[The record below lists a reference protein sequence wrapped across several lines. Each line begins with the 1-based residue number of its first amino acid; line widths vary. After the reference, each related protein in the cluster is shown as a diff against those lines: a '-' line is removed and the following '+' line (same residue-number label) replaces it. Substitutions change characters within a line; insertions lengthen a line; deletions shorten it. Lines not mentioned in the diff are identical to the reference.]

1 MPKVKK
7 SNWIRTPA
15 EVDYDSAT
23 NYLSLLLPDET
34 AQVAVQRLR
43 NAPMVTRRA
52 DDLIRAGGLSALP
65 DDDPSV
71 ARKLKDLKRGR
82 LLSPVLCLRGDLNG
96 RAPLTIADGYHRI
109 CASYHLDVI
118 ADIPCRLAE
127 LPRDVE
133 TLAGATRPQGA
144 SLQST

>member
-96 RAPLTIADGYHRI
+96 
-109 CASYHLDVI
+109 
-118 ADIPCRLAE
+118 
-127 LPRDVE
+127 
-133 TLAGATRPQGA
+133 TRR
-144 SLQST
+144 